1 MKWSCIDEMQAYFY
15 SLTLEKAMFLS
26 AKLKSVSVVLAGIWF
41 VSSAWAEGVTPM
53 RAKVAAHQLE
63 RAQHLGIDL
72 NPRGDINPLVV
83 GGTPAAPGSWPFF
96 VALMDSSV
104 ATNSKAQ
111 FCGGSLI
118 SPRHVLTAAHCVQG
132 SSPSEIQILVGTLSL
147 LEGGRRVNTTAITVH
162 PKYTSQD
169 FDVAVIELAEAV
181 NDITPAKFVDSPK
194 TEKQVAPAGAPTMA
208 MGYGT
213 TKFLGKSSKVV
224 LEVEMPIVDR
234 AICNGVD
241 SYDGDIGK
249 QEICAGL
256 MGVGGKDTCQGDSGG
271 PLFAKGSTG
280 AFDTQVGVVSWG
292 NGCGKANYPGVYARL
307 GTLGAWVR
315 AQISAP

>member
-1 MKWSCIDEMQAYFY
+1 MPSVPTLID
-15 SLTLEKAMFLS
+15 SLILEIAMFLR
-26 AKLKSVSVVLAGIWF
+26 APLKSVCLSMVGIFAVSAAMAG
-41 VSSAWAEGVTPM
+41 GVTPK
-53 RAKVAAHQLE
+53 RGKVAQHQWE
-63 RAQHLGIDL
+63 RAQQLGVDL
-72 NPRGDINPLVV
+72 QPRGDINPLVV

-96 VALMDSSV
+96 VALMDSKVPSNV
-104 ATNSKAQ
+104 QAQ

-118 SPRHVLTAAHCVQG
+118 SPRHVLTAAHCVDG

-147 LEGGRRVNTTAITVH
+147 LEGGRRINTTAINVH
-162 PKYTSQD
+162 PKYRGQD

-181 NDITPAKFVDSPK
+181 NDIAPAKFVDSPK
-194 TEKQVAPAGAPTMA
+194 SERAVAPAGAPTMA

-213 TKFLGKSSKVV
+213 TKYLGKPSKVV

-234 AICNGVD
+234 ATCNGPD
-241 SYDGDIGK
+241 SYNGDISK

-271 PLFAKGSTG
+271 PLFAKGSSG

-292 NGCGKANYPGVYARL
+292 NGCAKANYPGVYARL

>member
-1 MKWSCIDEMQAYFY
+1 
-15 SLTLEKAMFLS
+15 MFLS
-26 AKLKSVSVVLAGIWF
+26 AHWKSIGLAMVSTCI
-41 VSSAWAEGVTPM
+41 VSSALAESVTPM
-53 RAKVAAHQLE
+53 RAKVAAHQKE
-63 RAQHLGIDL
+63 RAKQLGVNL
-72 NPRGDINPLVV
+72 KPNGDVAPLVV

-96 VALMDSSV
+96 VALMDSNV

-118 SPRHVLTAAHCVQG
+118 SPRHVLTAAHCVEG

-147 LEGGRRVNTTAITVH
+147 LEGGRRVNTSAIAIH

-169 FDVAVIELAEAV
+169 FDVAVIELAEEV
-181 NDITPAKFVDSPK
+181 NDITPAKYVDSPK
-194 TEKQVAPAGAPTMA
+194 VERQVAPAGTPTMA

-234 AICNGVD
+234 AICNGAD
-241 SYDGDIGK
+241 SYNGDIGK

-315 AQISAP
+315 SQIGTP

>member
-1 MKWSCIDEMQAYFY
+1 
-15 SLTLEKAMFLS
+15 MFLS
-26 AKLKSVSVVLAGIWF
+26 ASWKAMGLALLSTVVVNSALA
-41 VSSAWAEGVTPM
+41 EDVTPL
-53 RAKVAAHQLE
+53 RAKVAAHQWAL
-63 RAQHLGIDL
+63 AQQVGMDQS
-72 NPRGDINPLVV
+72 PQGDFNPLVV

-96 VALMDSSV
+96 VALMDSKV
-104 ATNSKAQ
+104 ASNVNAQ

-118 SPRHVLTAAHCVQG
+118 SPRHVLTAAHCVEG
-132 SSPSEIQILVGTLSL
+132 TAPSQIQILVGTLSL

-162 PKYTSQD
+162 PKYRSQD

-181 NDITPAKFVDSPK
+181 NDITPVKFVDSAK
-194 TEKQVAPAGAPTMA
+194 KERKVASPDAPTMA

-213 TKFLGKSSKVV
+213 TRFLGRSSNIV
-224 LEVEMPIVDR
+224 LEVEMPVVDR
-234 AICNGVD
+234 AVCNGAN
-241 SYDGDIGK
+241 SYNGDIGK
-249 QEICAGL
+249 TEICAGL

-271 PLFAKGSTG
+271 PLVAKGKAG

-315 AQISAP
+315 AQISAR

>member
-1 MKWSCIDEMQAYFY
+1 LGVD
-15 SLTLEKAMFLS
+15 L
-26 AKLKSVSVVLAGIWF
+26 KL
-41 VSSAWAEGVTPM
+41 
-53 RAKVAAHQLE
+53 
-63 RAQHLGIDL
+63 
-72 NPRGDINPLVV
+72 NGDITPLVV

-118 SPRHVLTAAHCVQG
+118 SPRHVLTAAHCVEG
-132 SSPSEIQILVGTLSL
+132 SSPSDIQILVGTLSL
-147 LEGGRRVNTTAITVH
+147 LEGGRRINTTAITVH
-162 PKYTSQD
+162 PKYKSQD
-169 FDVAVIELAEAV
+169 FDVAVIELVEAV

-194 TEKQVAPAGAPTMA
+194 SERAVAPAGAPTMA

-213 TKFLGKSSKVV
+213 TKYLGKGSKVV

-234 AICNGVD
+234 AICNGPD
-241 SYDGDIGK
+241 SYNGDIGK

-271 PLFAKGSTG
+271 PLFAKGSSG

-292 NGCGKANYPGVYARL
+292 NGCAKADYPGVYARL